1 MSSAFDLEGSSLLPG
16 VSDADVAAAADPAS
30 GQKRPR
36 PEGGETVS
44 DQKRLRT
51 SQSSTTESVRRG
63 EKRLRT
69 DDDNNSEQTASGQKR
84 AKSDVQEDEE
94 EDARSDGGKTTK
106 TSTSVDS
113 GIAIL
118 PISFPLGKV
127 PVCVY
132 CNQKSRYHITP
143 SREFTR

>member
-1 MSSAFDLEGSSLLPG
+1 MRSAFDLEGSSLLPC

-36 PEGGETVS
+36 PEGGDTAS
-44 DQKRLRT
+44 GQKRLRT

-94 EDARSDGGKTTK
+94 DARSDGGETTE
-106 TSTSVDS
+106 TSTSVS
-113 GIAIL
+113 L
-118 PISFPLGKV
+118 SCLFP
-127 PVCVY
+127 
-132 CNQKSRYHITP
+132 
-143 SREFTR
+143 F